1 MKSKSSDQTVL
12 KRMLQATAE
21 CIPAERIGDTRTAAE
36 SEHVNGC
43 ARCQTE
49 IALWQDFNDATPVP
63 DEGAAVQWVVAEL
76 RRRRQAPPPTR
87 APYGIWRWLPSTA
100 RLVTAGAAL
109 AGVVTIGYVMRDGEP
124 AVRELQDTPQVY
136 RTAQVQVVAPV
147 GDIAAPPSALEW
159 VAFSGAAGYDVEVLE
174 VDGTTLWRGTSS
186 SPRIDLPSSVLAQL
200 VPGKTVLW
208 EVRARSASGATV
220 ANSGTQRF
228 RVEVKK
234 LSTDFK

>member
-1 MKSKSSDQTVL
+1 VKSKNSDQTVL

-36 SEHVNGC
+36 SEHVNRC

-76 RRRRQAPPPTR
+76 RRRRQAPPAAR

-147 GDIAAPPSALEW
+147 GDIAATPSALEW

-174 VDGTTLWRGTSS
+174 VDGTSLWRGTSS

-234 LSTDFK
+234 LSTNFK

>member
-1 MKSKSSDQTVL
+1 
-12 KRMLQATAE
+12 
-21 CIPAERIGDTRTAAE
+21 
-36 SEHVNGC
+36 
-43 ARCQTE
+43 
-49 IALWQDFNDATPVP
+49 
-63 DEGAAVQWVVAEL
+63 
-76 RRRRQAPPPTR
+76 
-87 APYGIWRWLPSTA
+87 
-100 RLVTAGAAL
+100 
-109 AGVVTIGYVMRDGEP
+109 MRDGEP
-124 AVRELQDTPQVY
+124 AVRQLQDAPQVY

-147 GDIAAPPSALEW
+147 GDIAATPSALEW

-174 VDGTTLWRGTSS
+174 VDGTSLWRGTSS
-186 SPRIDLPSSVLAQL
+186 SLRIDLPSSVLAQL